1 MITTTSCSIAL
12 FVIVRM
18 DCRKEE
24 WTQGG
29 LIERYNNVMR
39 EDGGSDQDGSRV
51 SEQW

>member
-1 MITTTSCSIAL
+1 MVTTTSCSIAR
-12 FVIVRM
+12 FVVVRM

-24 WTQGG
+24 WTQGD
-29 LIERYNNVMR
+29 LIERYSNGVR